1 MITFWGQV
9 ALATLAVYA
18 LACWLISKLPS
29 SKRNTKRHV
38 IQDHGLHGSN
48 RERAINQSFNWR

>member
-38 IQDHGLHGSN
+38 IRDHRAPGLPG
-48 RERAINQSFNWR
+48 ALDLVTC